1 VSDGG
6 STIVVP
12 LPAGLTPVDVAT
24 GRQRDK
30 VRAATTVR
38 LASEPLRIRASG
50 FEPTVVVTDA
60 MGVAIEPD
68 LAAARAGVA
77 PVPVTGGEMTFTFD
91 SPASPWTPA
100 ELASLQALLRD
111 AYPVAKAVDGP
122 PLFNLSVNVRKDPT
136 SPFIG
141 YYNASI
147 NEMTLRGLVRPDV
160 VVHEMLHAFRDDVI
174 MCPMTFEE
182 GMTRAAE
189 VEVMSRIPEGEGY
202 FDLHHSYGYDVY
214 YDALND
220 QRIGAAN
227 GSFFAGE
234 DALFL
239 MRYQLSGYAWGKA
252 FIEDPAFFAKFN
264 AVLYTQSLTDPSVRC
279 TESTL
284 ATIAAKVKHQVE
296 GRRFATWYRD
306 QGVLNT
312 HPPAGDFLYQ
322 RINQFTIDDFSRDAA
337 DRETMHAA
345 VPVTWQLTDFA
356 HRVLDGGTAL
366 TEPLGWIGPNPR
378 IPAGYTGRVEMAVSA
393 PGPEDTIVH
402 NAAIRT
408 ARDGVGVFG
417 AVARD
422 LPGTITV
429 VGLSSLRVVARA
441 AIVDG
446 AFDLPSLAS
455 LRGRFRAVLV
465 YSDGLSVTRSF
476 TKDASSYYLRM
487 PVAD

>member
-1 VSDGG
+1 VLLASAVLAVGVGVPVAGAAPLAGSGPGSQQPGSPRDVSDGG

-12 LPAGLTPVDVAT
+12 LPAGLIPVDVAT

-38 LASEPLRIRASG
+38 LASEPPRVRASG

-68 LAAARAGVA
+68 LGAARAGVA
-77 PVPVTGGEMTFTFD
+77 PVPVTGDEMTFTFD

-111 AYPVAKAVDGP
+111 AYSVAKAVDGP
-122 PLFNLSVNVRKDPT
+122 PLFNLSVNVRKDPA

-141 YYNASI
+141 YYNAST

-239 MRYQLSGYAWGKA
+239 TSTIQGAVGCWLLIMLCRFPAMMSGSRVSVGDGAARCARGGHRLRPRRGGLLSG
-252 FIEDPAFFAKFN
+252 
-264 AVLYTQSLTDPSVRC
+264 SR
-279 TESTL
+279 
-284 ATIAAKVKHQVE
+284 
-296 GRRFATWYRD
+296 GRGSWSGGCG
-306 QGVLNT
+306 QGAQPL
-312 HPPAGDFLYQ
+312 PAGQERL
-322 RINQFTIDDFSRDAA
+322 
-337 DRETMHAA
+337 
-345 VPVTWQLTDFA
+345 L
-356 HRVLDGGTAL
+356 
-366 TEPLGWIGPNPR
+366 
-378 IPAGYTGRVEMAVSA
+378 
-393 PGPEDTIVH
+393 PGPGPAELED
-402 NAAIRT
+402 A
-408 ARDGVGVFG
+408 
-417 AVARD
+417 
-422 LPGTITV
+422 LPG
-429 VGLSSLRVVARA
+429 
-441 AIVDG
+441 
-446 AFDLPSLAS
+446 
-455 LRGRFRAVLV
+455 
-465 YSDGLSVTRSF
+465 
-476 TKDASSYYLRM
+476 
-487 PVAD
+487 VADQPGGQRP